1 MWCVAVHDPHRM
13 NPFDR
18 HRWSR
23 QWALT
28 TAALAL
34 LAALATAG
42 QWLWRLDQS
51 IHDAAL
57 SLFQRSS
64 PDNIVLVRIDD
75 ESIQALGRW
84 PWPRAVHA
92 TLLDTL
98 QPAEP
103 RSVLLNLLLS
113 EPSADPLQDE
123 VLARAMAQSG
133 KVVLP
138 VSPLATDPQ
147 APTLADAPSTGVLLP
162 LPLFRAR
169 ATLGHA
175 DVPIDADGVVRHLH
189 LRAGPGL
196 ASYPHLAEA
205 LLSRAGERLPLGLD
219 TQKSPLRE
227 GLQPHWV
234 RDEQLQLRYGGPH
247 GWIPSV
253 SYADVLRGLVPLET
267 FRHKHVLV
275 GVTAMGL
282 GTQFTTPLSSRGET
296 FSGIELAGQALG
308 MLQRGDWITLV
319 SAGVGAAMAA
329 LGTLALMW
337 AVWRLP
343 PHLGLL
349 MALGSTVLA
358 ALGAMLA
365 LGWAG
370 LWWPPG
376 GFMLTALLCYPVWS
390 WRRLE
395 LSQRAMRD
403 TVAHIERGLPAHLS
417 ASSARHAAAD
427 HMGDAMAR
435 SVDLTVQATE
445 RLQQHRRQLEDLLAT
460 LPVAVFVIDA
470 QGHIETSNPLAL
482 ALLNRPTPSSVHG
495 RPLAV
500 LLHGYKP
507 MEATSWQAL
516 FQQGL
521 STTASLSGE
530 IQGPEQSVHW
540 ACLTPCQSLL
550 HDGPALMISMMD
562 VTRLRLAERQR
573 EDLLGFIAHDIRS
586 PQASLVSLV
595 EMHQLG
601 LQQMPTD
608 TLMETV
614 DTLARNTIDLCE
626 ELLLV
631 MRSESQPLLTQDCS
645 PVELID
651 EALTEVL
658 PRAQARQIRLQ
669 VDSKGWHGE
678 AVRVDPA
685 QWRRV
690 LINLLGNAVKFS
702 PDGGTVRV
710 VLTQNIEGI
719 HTAIEDQ
726 GPGIRPEDLARL
738 FRRYQRLDHDP
749 RLRMATGIGLGL
761 VYVDTVV
768 RRHGGDIDVNSV
780 VGEGSTF
787 TLHLPR
793 TS

>member
-1 MWCVAVHDPHRM
+1 M
-13 NPFDR
+13 NR
-18 HRWSR
+18 GLWSR

-28 TAALAL
+28 TAL
-34 LAALATAG
+34 LAVLAAWATAG

-51 IHDAAL
+51 LHDASL
-57 SLFQRSS
+57 SLFQRQA
-64 PDNIVLVRIDD
+64 PTHVVLVRIDD
-75 ESIQALGRW
+75 DSIQALGRW

-92 TLLDTL
+92 TLLDQL
-98 QPAEP
+98 QAAAP

-113 EPSADPLQDE
+113 EPSDDPLQDE
-123 VLARAMAQSG
+123 VLAQAMGRLG

-162 LPLFRAR
+162 LPVFRER

-205 LLSRAGERLPLGLD
+205 LLNRAGERLPLGLD
-219 TQKSPLRE
+219 PQKSPLRE

-234 RDEQLQLRYGGPH
+234 RDEQVRLRYGGTH

-253 SYADVLRGLVPLET
+253 SYADVLRGQVPPET
-267 FRHKHVLV
+267 FRDKHVLV

-296 FSGIELAGQALG
+296 FSGIELAGQALS
-308 MLQRGDWITLV
+308 MLQRGDWITTV
-319 SAGVGAAMAA
+319 SWGVAASLAS

-337 AVWRLP
+337 AIWRLP
-343 PHLGLL
+343 PRMGLL
-349 MALGSTVLA
+349 TALSSTALA
-358 ALGAMLA
+358 AVAAMLA
-365 LGWAG
+365 LGLAG

-403 TVAHIERGLPAHLS
+403 TVTQIEQGLPAHLS
-417 ASSARHAAAD
+417 TQPLSPSRQP
-427 HMGDAMAR
+427 GDAMAR

-445 RLQQHRRQLEDLLAT
+445 RLQHHRRQLEDLLTT

-470 QGHIETSNPLAL
+470 QGQIETSNPLAL

-507 MEATSWQAL
+507 MEATSWAAL

-521 STTASLSGE
+521 HGATSVSGE

-550 HDGPALMISMMD
+550 SNGPALMLSMMD

-601 LQQMPTD
+601 LQQMPLD

-645 PVELID
+645 PVELVD

-669 VDSKGWHGE
+669 VNSQQWHGGD
-678 AVRVDPA
+678 VRVDPV
-685 QWRRV
+685 QWRRALV
-690 LINLLGNAVKFS
+690 NLLGNAIKFS
-702 PDGGTVRV
+702 PDGGTVNV
-710 VLTQNIEGI
+710 VLTQDIHGV
-719 HTAIEDQ
+719 HTAIEDH

-749 RLRMATGIGLGL
+749 RLRMGSGIGLGL

-768 RRHGGDIDVNSV
+768 RRHGGDIDVHSQ

-787 TLHLPR
+787 TLHLPHAG
-793 TS
+793 

>member
-1 MWCVAVHDPHRM
+1 MKSV
-13 NPFDR
+13 DR
-18 HRWSR
+18 AHWMR

-28 TAALAL
+28 TALLAL

-51 IHDAAL
+51 LYDASL
-57 SLFQRSS
+57 SLFQRPAPSS
-64 PDNIVLVRIDD
+64 IVLIRIDD
-75 ESIQALGRW
+75 ASIRALGRW

-92 TLLDTL
+92 TLLDHL
-98 QPAEP
+98 QASEP

-113 EPSADPLQDE
+113 EPSDEPLQDE
-123 VLARAMAQSG
+123 VLARAMARSG

-162 LPLFRAR
+162 LPLFREQAS
-169 ATLGHA
+169 LGHA
-175 DVPIDADGVVRHLH
+175 DVPIDADGVVRQLH

-205 LLSRAGERLPLGLD
+205 LMTRAGERLPLGLD
-219 TQKSPLRE
+219 TVRSPLRE
-227 GLQPHWV
+227 GLQRHWV
-234 RDEQLQLRYGGPH
+234 RDEQLALRYGGPH
-247 GWIPSV
+247 QWIPSV
-253 SYADVLRGLVPLET
+253 SYVDVLKGQVSPET

-282 GTQFTTPLSSRGET
+282 GTQFTTPLSSQGET
-296 FSGIELAGQALG
+296 LSGTELAGQALA
-308 MLQRGDWITLV
+308 MLQSGNLITMV
-319 SAGVGAAMAA
+319 SWGASATLAA
-329 LGTLALMW
+329 LGTLCLMW
-337 AVWRLP
+337 AIWRLP
-343 PHLGLL
+343 PRLGLIV
-349 MALGSTVLA
+349 ALSTMLLA
-358 ALGAMLA
+358 ACAAMLA
-365 LGWAG
+365 LGLAG
-370 LWWPPG
+370 LWCPPG

-395 LSQRAMRD
+395 LSQRAMRSTAD
-403 TVAHIERGLPAHLS
+403 DLTQGLPEHLIGPHP
-417 ASSARHAAAD
+417 AGHA
-427 HMGDAMAR
+427 GDAMAR
-435 SVDLTVQATE
+435 SLDQAQRAAQ
-445 RLQQHRRQLEDLLAT
+445 RLQQHRRQLEELLAT

-470 QGHIETSNPLAL
+470 QGQIEASNPLAL

-500 LLHGYKP
+500 LLHGFKP
-507 MEATSWQAL
+507 MEATSWDAL

-521 STTASLSGE
+521 QATASLAGE

-540 ACLTPCQSLL
+540 ACLTPCRSLV
-550 HDGPALMISMMD
+550 HEGPALMLSMMD

-601 LQQMPTD
+601 LQQMPLD

-631 MRSESQPLLTQDCS
+631 MRSESMPLLTQDCS
-645 PVELID
+645 PVDLID
-651 EALTEVL
+651 EALAEVL
-658 PRAQARQIRLQ
+658 PRAQARQVRLS
-669 VDSKGWHGE
+669 VDSQAWHGDP
-678 AVRVDPA
+678 VRVDPT

-690 LINLLGNAVKFS
+690 LVNLLGNAVKFS
-702 PDGGTVRV
+702 PEGGRVCVR
-710 VLTQNIEGI
+710 LTQDIQGI

-749 RLRMATGIGLGL
+749 RLRMATGVGLGL
-761 VYVDTVV
+761 VYV
-768 RRHGGDIDVNSV
+768 
-780 VGEGSTF
+780 
-787 TLHLPR
+787 
-793 TS
+793 

>member
-1 MWCVAVHDPHRM
+1 M
-13 NPFDR
+13 
-18 HRWSR
+18 
-23 QWALT
+23 
-28 TAALAL
+28 
-34 LAALATAG
+34 LAAVATAG

-51 IHDAAL
+51 LHDASL
-57 SLFQRSS
+57 SLFQRQA
-64 PDNIVLVRIDD
+64 PTDVVLVRIDD
-75 ESIQALGRW
+75 DSIQALGRW

-92 TLLDTL
+92 TLLDRL
-98 QPAEP
+98 QSAEP

-113 EPSADPLQDE
+113 EPSDDPLQDE
-123 VLARAMAQSG
+123 VLAQAMARSG

-138 VSPLATDPQ
+138 ISPLATDPQ

-162 LPLFRAR
+162 LPVFRER

-205 LLSRAGERLPLGLD
+205 MLTRAGERLPLGLD
-219 TQKSPLRE
+219 PQKSPLRE

-234 RDEQLQLRYGGPH
+234 RDEQLRLRYGGPH

-253 SYADVLRGLVPLET
+253 SYADVLRGQVPPET
-267 FRHKHVLV
+267 FRGKHVLV

-296 FSGIELAGQALG
+296 FSGIELAGQALD
-308 MLQRGDWITLV
+308 MLQRGDWITPT
-319 SAGVGAAMAA
+319 SWGVAASLAA

-343 PHLGLL
+343 PRMGLL
-349 MALGSTVLA
+349 ATLGSTMLA
-358 ALGAMLA
+358 AVAAMLA
-365 LGWAG
+365 LGLAG

-403 TVAHIERGLPAHLS
+403 TVAQIEQGLPAHLS
-417 ASSARHAAAD
+417 AHALSPARQP
-427 HMGDAMAR
+427 GDAMAR

-445 RLQQHRRQLEDLLAT
+445 RLQHHRRQLEDMLTT

-507 MEATSWQAL
+507 MEATSWDAL

-521 STTASLSGE
+521 QGTSSLSGE

-540 ACLTPCQSLL
+540 ASLTPCQSLL
-550 HDGPALMISMMD
+550 RDGPALMLSMMD

-601 LQQMPTD
+601 LQQMPLD

-631 MRSESQPLLTQDCS
+631 MRSESQPLLTQDCA
-645 PVELID
+645 PVELVD

-669 VDSKGWHGE
+669 VDSQGWHGE
-678 AVRVDPA
+678 PIRVDPG

-690 LINLLGNAVKFS
+690 LVNLLGNAVKFS

-710 VLTQNIEGI
+710 VLTQDIHGV

-768 RRHGGDIDVNSV
+768 RRHGGDIDVHSV
-780 VGEGSTF
+780 VGEGATF

-793 TS
+793 VG